1 MAVKGTS
8 AGQSPGLLEKWFKLK
23 ENNTTVRTE
32 IIAGITTFMTMV
44 YIIFVNPNILSA
56 AEMSWNGVFIATIIA
71 TIIGTVAMALLTNY
85 PFALAPGMGLNAF
98 FAFTICKQMGVSWE
112 VALGLVFIEGVLFIL
127 LSLTKFRS
135 QIVNAIPMTLK
146 SAISAGIGLFIA
158 FIGFQSSGI
167 LVSNPDTIIA
177 LGDLTSKDAIVTL
190 FGLIVAGVLYAYN
203 VKGALL
209 WSILAATV
217 FGMIPGIGVTGAI
230 DGIVALPKWA
240 DFTSVAFKLDIV
252 GALKLNMI
260 GVLLALLMVDIF
272 DTAGTLIGVSTQ
284 AGYLDKDGNLPKA
297 DKALLADAIGT
308 VGGAI
313 VGTSTVTTFVESAAG
328 VSEGGR
334 TGLTGIVTSILFLL
348 SLFFMPLVGI
358 VPAAATAP
366 ALIVVGILMVRNV
379 LSIDWAD
386 FTEAMPAFLT
396 MVMMPFAY
404 SISTGIGFGFIS
416 YAAINLIAGKKEKT
430 NWVVNILAIVF
441 VLYFIFL
448 A

>member
-1 MAVKGTS
+1 
-8 AGQSPGLLEKWFKLK
+8 
-23 ENNTTVRTE
+23 
-32 IIAGITTFMTMV
+32 
-44 YIIFVNPNILSA
+44 
-56 AEMSWNGVFIATIIA
+56 
-71 TIIGTVAMALLTNY
+71 
-85 PFALAPGMGLNAF
+85 
-98 FAFTICKQMGVSWE
+98 MGVSWE